1 VTRPE
6 TIENRRDLLYAHF
19 PWVYDEFS
27 SYPYNPDPIDVV
39 VDEFSLVDKVVLDI
53 GSGTGRSTL
62 KLARRARQVI
72 GAEPAPAMSAVAEQ
86 RLATEGVTNVTL
98 LRPTKERIPLA
109 DASVDA
115 VVSMTAGL
123 DVGEA
128 LRVVR
133 PGGIVASVDV
143 APGHYGGDL
152 DAVIGEPTPELELGS
167 RQLTEEFG
175 FSVKDFDSVQEY
187 GSSDNIVRT
196 YGFIFGRRA
205 IAHLLRTGRT
215 SVVWRWRL
223 HYRRRE
229 PLGTQTPSAGSQDAT
244 TQTA

>member
-1 VTRPE
+1 MARPQ
-6 TIENRRDLLYAHF
+6 TIENRWNLLYTRF
-19 PWVYDEFS
+19 PEVYDEFS
-27 SYPYNPDPIDVV
+27 SFPYDPDPIDVV
-39 VDEFSLVDKVVLDI
+39 VHEFSLADKVVLDV
-53 GSGTGRSTL
+53 GSGTGRSTM
-62 KLARRARQVI
+62 KLARRAKRVI
-72 GAEPAPAMSAVAEQ
+72 GVEPEPAMSAVAER
-86 RLATEGVTNVTL
+86 RLAREGVTNVRL
-98 LRPTKERIPLA
+98 LRATKERIPLA

-123 DVGEA
+123 DVAEA
-128 LRVVR
+128 VRVVR
-133 PGGIVASVDV
+133 PGGVVASVDI

-167 RQLTEEFG
+167 RRLTEEFG

-187 GSSDNIVRT
+187 GSTDNIVRT

-229 PLGTQTPSAGSQDAT
+229 PPGIQTPAAGSHLPT
-244 TQTA
+244 TRTA